1 MVKGRPGKSLLMLD
15 KDDITNVCG
24 CITSTEV
31 RNELH
36 LTLHQFKNFMDY
48 GKVFRGR
55 YILIEDYEQ
64 ENKR

>member
-1 MVKGRPGKSLLMLD
+1 MVKGRPSINLLMLD

-24 CITSTEV
+24 CISTTEV

-36 LTLHQFKNFMDY
+36 LTPHQFKNFMNY
-48 GKVFRGR
+48 GKVFRGK
-55 YILIEDYEQ
+55 YILIEDFEK